1 VLTVEALAKLFML
14 QKLTRY
20 LTLILIER

>member
-1 VLTVEALAKLFML
+1 VEALAKLFML